1 MCVHIVTLKLKFSRY
16 ISDSQAEIYYA
27 NGLLSKEVK
36 PNIYRKPNNGL
47 QSLELNIKRVQSD
60 APNILYLLLMFNQQ
74 CRYNYSIN
82 SLSLTQRRGIVGISN
97 VKLCKARL
105 QFWFLVH
112 FWLPQNK
119 GVRLTV
125 GHRGLKTNTS
135 RGQVDGCYDLIPAR
149 MWNVYGVCHDKFN

>member
-105 QFWFLVH
+105 QF
-112 FWLPQNK
+112 
-119 GVRLTV
+119 
-125 GHRGLKTNTS
+125 
-135 RGQVDGCYDLIPAR
+135 
-149 MWNVYGVCHDKFN
+149 